1 MCWKAETLL
10 CRQRSISYDLP
21 SGHEWLWNLDCKE
34 SRTPKNRCL
43 WPVVLE
49 KTPEISFRKKLDSKE
64 IKSVNLKGNQ
74 PWIFME
80 GLMLKHRYFGH
91 LMQTDNP
98 LEKSLILRKI
108 KSRRRRHQRMRWLE
122 GIPVNMNL
130 GKLQEMV
137 KDKEAW
143 CAVVYGVAESD
154 VTWWLSNNK
163 KPEASRSKTMEGTKL
178 RRTIP
183 GQ

>member
-1 MCWKAETLL
+1 
-10 CRQRSISYDLP
+10 
-21 SGHEWLWNLDCKE
+21 
-34 SRTPKNRCL
+34 
-43 WPVVLE
+43 
-49 KTPEISFRKKLDSKE
+49 
-64 IKSVNLKGNQ
+64 
-74 PWIFME
+74 ME

-154 VTWWLSNNK
+154 VTW
-163 KPEASRSKTMEGTKL
+163 
-178 RRTIP
+178 
-183 GQ
+183 